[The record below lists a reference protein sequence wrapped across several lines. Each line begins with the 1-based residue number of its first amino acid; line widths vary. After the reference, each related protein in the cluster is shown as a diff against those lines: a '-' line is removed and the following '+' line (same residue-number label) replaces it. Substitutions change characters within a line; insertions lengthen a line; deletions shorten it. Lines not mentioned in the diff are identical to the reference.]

1 MSSLPLAGMERM
13 LAHNCELV
21 AWHDGRIELRVPH
34 AQRHLNDRAYQ
45 DRLKAALE
53 QSLGAKVKLEI
64 SVGPSSGTTIAEIR
78 ERENEQR
85 QNEAV
90 AAIERDPFV
99 KDLIENM
106 DARVVSSSIKPV
118 S

>member
-1 MSSLPLAGMERM
+1 M
-13 LAHNCELV
+13 
-21 AWHDGRIELRVPH
+21 
-34 AQRHLNDRAYQ
+34 
-45 DRLKAALE
+45 
-53 QSLGAKVKLEI
+53 KLEI
-64 SVGPSSGTTIAEIR
+64 SVGPSNGTTIAEIR

-99 KDLIENM
+99 KDLIENL

-118 S
+118 Q